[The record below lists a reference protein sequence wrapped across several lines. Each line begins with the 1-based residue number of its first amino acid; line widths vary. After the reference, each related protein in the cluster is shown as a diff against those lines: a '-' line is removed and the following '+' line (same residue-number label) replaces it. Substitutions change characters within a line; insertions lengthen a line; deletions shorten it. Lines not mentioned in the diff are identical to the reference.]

1 MRILW
6 MLGGMVLGSALT
18 LIAGVALWLHDTGP
32 ARAGIEVRV
41 ENRTGQA
48 VREVRIEHDH
58 GQVLYRA
65 MGKGDTVALT
75 YPVRGESSYRLIA
88 VLEDGRELKGG
99 AGYIERGARTR
110 EVLEPERVV
119 SSDP

>member
-6 MLGGMVLGSALT
+6 VLGGMVLGAVLT

-32 ARAGIEVRV
+32 TRAGIEVRV
-41 ENRTGQA
+41 ENRTGQD
-48 VREVRIEHDH
+48 VREVRIEHGH
-58 GQVLYRA
+58 GQVIYRA

-75 YPVRGESSYRLIA
+75 YPVRGESSYSLVA
-88 VLEDGRELKGG
+88 VLEDGRELRGG

>member
-1 MRILW
+1 MRIPWL
-6 MLGGMVLGSALT
+6 LGGMVVGSVLT
-18 LIAGVALWLHDTGP
+18 LIAGAVLWLRDTGP
-32 ARAGIEVRV
+32 TRAGIEVRV

-58 GQVLYRA
+58 GQVIYRA
-65 MGKGDTVALT
+65 MGKGDVVALT

-88 VLEDGRELKGG
+88 VLEDGRELRGG
-99 AGYIERGARTR
+99 AGYIERGARTW

-119 SSDP
+119 SSEP

>member
-1 MRILW
+1 MRFLW
-6 MLGGMVLGSALT
+6 VLGGTVLGSALT
-18 LIAGVALWLHDTGP
+18 LIAGGALWLHETGP

-41 ENRTGQA
+41 ENRTGQD
-48 VREVRIEHDH
+48 VRELRIEHDR
-58 GQVLYRA
+58 GQVIYRA

-75 YPVRGESSYRLIA
+75 YPVRGESSYSLIA
-88 VLEDGRELKGG
+88 VLEDGRELRGG